1 MAQTL
6 FDKLGLLV
14 GASAHDLVNRAL
26 KAQSVAV
33 MDEEIRRAGES
44 QDQLDETLAAIEAD
58 LRINR
63 KKAAGLNVDVARLL
77 KDASDLLAA
86 GNKPKAAML
95 VKQKQMKQAA
105 LDKTNAA
112 LADAEKD
119 QDSLNQAR
127 AALETK
133 IEELKTSRDFVQQAL
148 EQARTK
154 NRTVKTIED
163 IADVLGDTS
172 PVSVEWAEG
181 LKTKADVKLEMT
193 LNKYGALMD
202 AEEDPSV
209 AAELTRMEADL
220 AAQK

>member
-1 MAQTL
+1 MGQTL
-6 FDKLGLLV
+6 FEKIGLLV

-33 MDEEIRRAGES
+33 MDEQIRRAQES
-44 QDQLDETLAAIEAD
+44 ADQVDETLATIEAD

-63 KKAAGLNVDVARLL
+63 KKAAGLKADVERLQ
-77 KDASDLLAA
+77 KDASDLLKAGKKPQAA
-86 GNKPKAAML
+86 TL
-95 VKQKQMKQAA
+95 VKQKQMKEAA
-105 LDKTNAA
+105 LGKTNTAV
-112 LADAEKD
+112 ADCEKD
-119 QDSLNQAR
+119 QEALNQAR

-148 EQARTK
+148 EQAKTK
-154 NRTVKTIED
+154 NRTVETIED

-181 LKTKADVKLEMT
+181 IKTKADVKLEMT
-193 LNKYGALMD
+193 LGKYAPLMD

-209 AAELTRMEADL
+209 AAELVRMEADL
-220 AAQK
+220 AAK